1 MVSTKRRKV
10 YKEERL
16 YICTMVETKQQLI
29 EKIKAEVV
37 KYAQPRQINLRSKAE
52 LTIFYNKASSL
63 GLTSCQV

>member
-1 MVSTKRRKV
+1 
-10 YKEERL
+10 
-16 YICTMVETKQQLI
+16 MVETKQQLI